1 MAKKANETE
10 EVGTTSGAL
19 TVIENEQGKEMSVEA
34 IFQQIENA
42 EVGMELGADYWKI
55 EAGESERV
63 IFVEMTEMQAMGPQG
78 GMTDAVKLVT
88 KDRKFKINADKVI
101 VSTCKALAAKG
112 RKNVALQIT
121 CTGMTKGKGG
131 FSYKEFKINELLM

>member
-1 MAKKANETE
+1 MAKEQTKKPVEET
-10 EVGTTSGAL
+10 TGAL
-19 TVIENEQGKEMSVEA
+19 TVVENEQGKEVSIDT
-34 IFQQIENA
+34 IFQQMEEA

-55 EAGESERV
+55 EPGESERV
-63 IFVEMTEMQAMGPQG
+63 IFHEMTEIQAMGPQG

-88 KDRKFKINADKVI
+88 KDRKYKINADKVI
-101 VSTCKALAAKG
+101 VSACRALAAKG

-121 CTGMTKGKGG
+121 CTGTTKGKGG